1 MFIEIIIKY
10 IKMISKESF
19 KPKTEIIDISFEE
32 ESEIIDLNEEL
43 DSKTTFNDDGSKIYG
58 LSKNQVE
65 ILNLDKSVKLS
76 SNSSWDSFAN
86 CDKTNILIQ
95 SKNEFF
101 NLENFNDSKLSD
113 FSTTTFGNMIV
124 EQNVEKDSVIME
136 KYLISENFDSSF
148 LKSRTQTNEGI
159 KTNPN
164 LLSDSWIESTEK
176 NLNTL
181 INETDNILKLLLVDD
196 TLNDFKN
203 GESMI
208 QSNNLFKKDKLSNW
222 ETKSLSKQ
230 SMFNHRKLNLQ
241 INQLSRKIKHL
252 ENKKQKKIQ
261 LLHQQENI
269 LMKNRNN
276 AF

>member
-1 MFIEIIIKY
+1 
-10 IKMISKESF
+10 MITKESF
-19 KPKTEIIDISFEE
+19 KAKTEIIDISFEE
-32 ESEIIDLNEEL
+32 ESEIIELNVEL
-43 DSKTTFNDDGSKIYG
+43 DNKTTFNDDESKIYG

-76 SNSSWDSFAN
+76 SNSTWDSFPN
-86 CDKTNILIQ
+86 CNKTNILIQ

-113 FSTTTFGNMIV
+113 FSTTTFGNIIV
-124 EQNVEKDSVIME
+124 EQNVEKNSVIME

-148 LKSRTQTNEGI
+148 LKPQTQTNEGI
-159 KTNPN
+159 KKNPN
-164 LLSDSWIESTEK
+164 LFSDSWIESTEK

-181 INETDNILKLLLVDD
+181 INETENILKSLLVDD

-203 GESMI
+203 GETMI
-208 QSNNLFKKDKLSNW
+208 QSNNLLKKDKLSNG

-241 INQLSRKIKHL
+241 INQLSRKIKYL